1 MTTFRWYLLGIL
13 VLFGGY
19 VALEYYRP
27 KPLDWSPTLSNKDK
41 IPYGTY
47 VVYDALP
54 QVLGTDSV
62 EGVRVPIYNQLL
74 GAEAP
79 DEQARRYY
87 STDAADTVATA
98 ATDTTAAASADTVA
112 AGPTHPA
119 ATDSAATD
127 STTTVGA
134 EDDENEDE
142 DDQSTHLT
150 LPLQTTRA
158 NYIFVNQDFAAS
170 RLETEALLRFV
181 AAGHDVFIAAEDF
194 GPERRGF
201 LADTLGFRT
210 YEADTA
216 RLSRQV
222 RSGPLLLPEDS
233 VQLHLLRARPG
244 LAASSFRFGVTA
256 ANYRLALTK
265 RRAHAGATLA
275 ADERGRPVLLRLN
288 HGRGHFYLCSVPLA
302 FGNYWVLRPRTTDF
316 AFAALSYL
324 PAGRPAW
331 WDEYQKQG
339 RVGEQSVLRVVMAHP
354 ALRTAYYLML
364 LTGLLFVLIEARRR
378 QRVIPTL
385 KPLPNTTL
393 LFTRT
398 VASLYQQGRN
408 HAQIAEK
415 KTALFLD
422 YLRTRFQEPTPDLAD
437 DAFRERLSQ
446 KAGLPR
452 PRVDELVRL
461 INHARTAPAV
471 TDRELLI
478 LSRAIRDFKREVR

>member
-1 MTTFRWYLLGIL
+1 MTTFRWYLVGIL
-13 VLFGGY
+13 LLFGGY

-47 VVYDALP
+47 ALFDGLP

-62 EGVRVPIYNQLL
+62 ASVRAPIYNQLL
-74 GAEAP
+74 GTEEPNLGQGRPVNVDFEEKPAA
-79 DEQARRYY
+79 D
-87 STDAADTVATA
+87 SVAADTAATA
-98 ATDTTAAASADTVA
+98 KLARDEANDRAAAETETA
-112 AGPTHPA
+112 
-119 ATDSAATD
+119 
-127 STTTVGA
+127 
-134 EDDENEDE
+134 
-142 DDQSTHLT
+142 T
-150 LPLQTTRA
+150 LPLQATRA
-158 NYIFVNQDFAAS
+158 SYIFINQDFEAS
-170 RLETEALLRFV
+170 RLETTALLRFV

-194 GPERRGF
+194 GPMRRGF
-201 LADTLGFRT
+201 LADTLGIRT

-216 RLSRQV
+216 RLAQV
-222 RSGPLLLPEDS
+222 VRGNSPAGRADS
-233 VQLHLLRARPG
+233 VPLHLLRPRPG
-244 LAASSFRFGVTA
+244 LAQTDFNFNAIAV
-256 ANYRLALTK
+256 NYRLALTK
-265 RRAHAGATLA
+265 RRPHAGATLA

-302 FGNYWVLRPRTTDF
+302 FGNYWVLRPRTGDF

-324 PAGRPAW
+324 PAGHPAW

-339 RVGEQSVLRVVMAHP
+339 REGEQSTLRVLLAHP
-354 ALRTAYYLML
+354 ALRTAYYLVL
-364 LTGLLFVLIEARRR
+364 VVGLLFVFVEARRR
-378 QRVIPTL
+378 QRIIPIIN
-385 KPLPNTTL
+385 PLPNTTL

-398 VASLYQQGRN
+398 VAGLYQQGRN

-422 YLRTRFQEPTPDLAD
+422 YLRTRFQEAAPDLAD

-446 KAGLPR
+446 KAGVPR

-471 TDRELLI
+471 TDQQLLI
-478 LSRAIRDFKREVR
+478 LSRAIRDFKQEAQ

>member
-13 VLFGGY
+13 VLFGSY

-27 KPLDWSPTLSNKDK
+27 KPLDWSPTLSSKDK

-47 VVYDALP
+47 VLYDALP

-62 EGVRVPIYNQLL
+62 ASVRLPIYNQLL
-74 GAEAP
+74 GTEEPKARGGRPVNVTFAGDSAAE
-79 DEQARRYY
+79 RR
-87 STDAADTVATA
+87 TADTTATA
-98 ATDTTAAASADTVA
+98 ATQDAANDQAAAATEA
-112 AGPTHPA
+112 A
-119 ATDSAATD
+119 
-127 STTTVGA
+127 
-134 EDDENEDE
+134 
-142 DDQSTHLT
+142 T
-150 LPLQTTRA
+150 LPLVATRA
-158 NYIFVNQDFAAS
+158 SYIFVNQGFAAT
-170 RLETEALLRFV
+170 RLETAALLRFV

-216 RLSRQV
+216 QRLAVPRIGQPADTRNLV
-222 RSGPLLLPEDS
+222 S
-233 VQLHLLRARPG
+233 VHLLRARPELPG
-244 LAASSFRFGVTA
+244 TSFQFKPEVTG
-256 ANYRLALTK
+256 YRLALTK
-265 RRAHAGATLA
+265 RRPHRGATLA
-275 ADERGRPVLLRLN
+275 ADERGRPVLVRLD

-302 FGNYWVLRPRTTDF
+302 FGNYWVLRPRTADF
-316 AFAALSYL
+316 AFAVLSYL

-339 RVGEQSVLRVVMAHP
+339 RLGEQSMLRVIMAHP
-354 ALRTAYYLML
+354 ALRTAYYLSL
-364 LTGLLFVLIEARRR
+364 VAGLLFVLVEARRR

-398 VASLYQQGRN
+398 VAGLYQQGRN

-422 YLRTRFQEPTPDLAD
+422 YLRTRFQEPTPDLGD
-437 DAFRERLSQ
+437 ETFRERLSQ
-446 KAGLPR
+446 KAGVPR
-452 PRVDELVRL
+452 PRVEELVRL
-461 INHARTAPAV
+461 INFARTAPAV

-478 LSRAIRDFKREVR
+478 LSRAIRDFKRESQ

>member
-1 MTTFRWYLLGIL
+1 LTTFRWYLLGIL

-47 VVYDALP
+47 ALFDGLP

-62 EGVRVPIYNQLL
+62 ASVREPIYNQLL
-74 GAEAP
+74 GTEEP
-79 DEQARRYY
+79 DLQHGRSLNVEYE
-87 STDAADTVATA
+87 DE
-98 ATDTTAAASADTVA
+98 
-112 AGPTHPA
+112 PA
-119 ATDSAATD
+119 VDSAATGAAPVD
-127 STTTVGA
+127 SVAVDTATVEIDRDEANDLAAA
-134 EDDENEDE
+134 ETE
-142 DDQSTHLT
+142 TAA
-150 LPLQTTRA
+150 LPLQATRA
-158 NYIFVNQDFAAS
+158 SYIFINQGFEAS
-170 RLETEALLRFV
+170 RLETAALLRFV

-194 GPERRGF
+194 GPARRGL

-210 YEADTA
+210 VEADTTH
-216 RLSRQV
+216 RLAQV
-222 RSGPLLLPEDS
+222 MHDERLTGKADS

-244 LAASSFRFGVTA
+244 LASANFRFNA
-256 ANYRLALTK
+256 AAAGYRLALTK
-265 RRAHAGATLA
+265 RRPHRGATLA

-288 HGRGHFYLCSVPLA
+288 QGRGHFYLCSVPLA
-302 FGNYWVLRPRTTDF
+302 FGNYWVLRPRTADF

-324 PAGRPAW
+324 PAGHPAW

-339 RVGEQSVLRVVMAHP
+339 REGEQSTLRVLLAHP
-354 ALRTAYYLML
+354 ALRTAYYLVL
-364 LTGLLFVLIEARRR
+364 VVGLLFVFVEARRR
-378 QRVIPTL
+378 QRIIPIL
-385 KPLPNTTL
+385 NPLPNTTL

-398 VASLYQQGRN
+398 VAGLYLQGRN

-437 DAFRERLSQ
+437 DTFRERLSQ
-446 KAGLPR
+446 KAGVPR

-471 TDRELLI
+471 TDQQLLI
-478 LSRAIRDFKREVR
+478 LSRAIRDFKREAQ

>member
-47 VVYDALP
+47 ALFDGLP

-62 EGVRVPIYNQLL
+62 ASVRAPIYNQLL
-74 GAEAP
+74 GTEEP
-79 DEQARRYY
+79 DLQHGRSLNVDYEDEPQA
-87 STDAADTVATA
+87 
-98 ATDTTAAASADTVA
+98 
-112 AGPTHPA
+112 
-119 ATDSAATD
+119 DSAATD
-127 STTTVGA
+127 TASADSVTVDTVAVDDIDRDEANDLAAA
-134 EDDENEDE
+134 ETE
-142 DDQSTHLT
+142 TAT
-150 LPLQTTRA
+150 LPLQATRA
-158 NYIFVNQDFAAS
+158 SYIFINQEFAAS
-170 RLETEALLRFV
+170 RLETSALLRFV
-181 AAGHDVFIAAEDF
+181 ATGHDVFIAAEDF
-194 GPERRGF
+194 GSERRGF
-201 LADTLGFRT
+201 LADTLGIRT
-210 YEADTA
+210 YEADTTRLAQLA
-216 RLSRQV
+216 RES
-222 RSGPLLLPEDS
+222 PLAAGSDS
-233 VQLHLLRARPG
+233 VQLHLLRPRPG
-244 LAASSFRFGVTA
+244 LAKANFRFGTA
-256 ANYRLALTK
+256 AAGYRLALTK
-265 RRAHAGATLA
+265 RRPHRGATLA
-275 ADERGRPVLLRLN
+275 ADERGRPVLVRLD

-302 FGNYWVLRPRTTDF
+302 FGNYWVLRPRTADF

-339 RVGEQSVLRVVMAHP
+339 REGEQSTLRVLLAHP
-354 ALRTAYYLML
+354 ALRTAYYLVL
-364 LTGLLFVLIEARRR
+364 VVGLLFVFVEARRR
-378 QRVIPTL
+378 QRIIPIL
-385 KPLPNTTL
+385 NPLPNTTL

-398 VASLYQQGRN
+398 VAGLYQQGRN
-408 HAQIAEK
+408 HTKIAEK

-446 KAGLPR
+446 KAGVPR

-471 TDRELLI
+471 TDRQLLI
-478 LSRAIRDFKREVR
+478 LSRAIRDFKQEAQ